1 MQARFET
8 GGTANESAD
17 ESGLFLTASR
27 HQLHVM
33 NPGAVQIERIRLYSL
48 SGAMVEDY
56 VIRSNENV
64 ILTTG
69 LSMQVAVVEVLTAD
83 GSALRFKVLLP

>member
-1 MQARFET
+1 
-8 GGTANESAD
+8 
-17 ESGLFLTASR
+17 
-27 HQLHVM
+27 M

-69 LSMQVAVVEVLTAD
+69 LSMQVAVVEVLAAD
-83 GSALRFKVLLP
+83 GSAFRFKVLLP

>member
-1 MQARFET
+1 
-8 GGTANESAD
+8 
-17 ESGLFLTASR
+17 
-27 HQLHVM
+27 M
-33 NPGAVQIERIRLYSL
+33 NPGAVRIERIRVYTLGGSL
-48 SGAMVEDY
+48 AEDY

-83 GSALRFKVLLP
+83 GTALRFKLLIP